1 MKLSKICISAVLSTT
16 FLFGSVSPIM
26 LETKG
31 IDINKKVYEDKGLK
45 ISIKKGLYV
54 EEKNQV
60 NYLLTLDS
68 KISKTIEIGKE
79 VIELGENKKSEIV
92 VLEVELQKFID
103 QIEFEQK
110 ISSRLKIIER
120 DYELKNSI
128 MKKEHTKNIN
138 EIKTVAKNKLLKI
151 LTYTKKLENNFV
163 NLQNDLKILKDNTV
177 AKSILDTKIQ
187 TISSLQNDLKILKDN
202 TVAKSILDTKIQ
214 TISSLQNDL
223 KILKD
228 NTVAKSILDTKIQ
241 TIASLQN
248 DIKTLKDNTVA
259 KSILDTKIQTIA
271 SLQNDIKTLKDNT
284 VAKSILDTKIQTI
297 ASLQNDLKILNNV
310 NKIMKQKIQYVKT
323 PQELLEELNTRV
335 NSLPHSYDKE
345 LLTYTIE
352 DMKQIF

>member
-1 MKLSKICISAVLSTT
+1 MIKGDNMKLSKICISAVLSTT

-187 TISSLQNDLKILKDN
+187 TISSLQNDLKIL
-202 TVAKSILDTKIQ
+202 
-214 TISSLQNDL
+214 
-223 KILKD
+223 
-228 NTVAKSILDTKIQ
+228 
-241 TIASLQN
+241 
-248 DIKTLKDNTVA
+248 
-259 KSILDTKIQTIA
+259 
-271 SLQNDIKTLKDNT
+271 
-284 VAKSILDTKIQTI
+284 
-297 ASLQNDLKILNNV
+297 NNV